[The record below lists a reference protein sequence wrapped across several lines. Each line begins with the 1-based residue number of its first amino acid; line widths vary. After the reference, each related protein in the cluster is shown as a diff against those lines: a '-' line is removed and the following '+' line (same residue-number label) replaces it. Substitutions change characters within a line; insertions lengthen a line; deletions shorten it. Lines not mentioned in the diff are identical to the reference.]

1 MIAQKGGLLII
12 TSTLNFLAARK
23 TPNVKWHSIIKADIE
38 GVWFDFCREVLDFN
52 INFKA
57 FLVEFE
63 VKLIDNE
70 TSIKLYVVLLKDFK
84 DKGYKLYLN
93 RPRNKILSEAV
104 ILR

>member
-1 MIAQKGGLLII
+1 MANAKGIDISKIKG
-12 TSTLNFLAARK
+12 TGPGGR
-23 TPNVKWHSIIKADIE
+23 IIKADIE

-70 TSIKLYVVLLKDFK
+70 TSIKQYEDLLKEFK